1 MEYVV
6 CFPERL
12 KTGPSDDGRVV
23 LFRFEPQ
30 FLVEPLITV
39 SLSRTADKRIVYEY
53 AISNAASAKRS
64 VAWFSLVAE
73 QDDSFLTTEHPAW
86 VTYGVGTPG
95 PAHPVAPQAA
105 LFDRPELRSP
115 ANMGKYV
122 SWSASDR
129 APRIQPGASV
139 GGFRLRSE
147 WLPGLT
153 TAYTHTNQVLRIPF
167 ELPPEVHDQIVPLL
181 APECNYRSTATIG
194 PRFRPANGAPTD
206 TGRIAGDYERGIAR
220 LISDGRLSDDSPFVV
235 ELRTVLAAAGK
246 PGRRDRIHFLSTP
259 GTTLER
265 EIAAAV
271 AMALDVALR

>member
-12 KTGPSDDGRVV
+12 KTGQPDNGRMV

-39 SLSRTADKRIVYEY
+39 VLSRTADKRIVYEY
-53 AISNAASAKRS
+53 AIANAASAKRS

-73 QDDSFLTTEHPAW
+73 HDDSSLTTEHPAW

-105 LFDRPELRSP
+105 LFEGPELRSP

-139 GGFRLRSE
+139 GGFRLQSE

-181 APECNYRSTATIG
+181 APEHNYRATATIG
-194 PRFRPANGAPTD
+194 PRFRPVNGAPRD
-206 TGRIAGDYERGIAR
+206 TERIAADYERGITR
-220 LISDGRLSDDSPFVV
+220 LVRDRRLSGDSPFVV
-235 ELRTVLAAAGK
+235 ELRSVLAAAGK
-246 PGRRDRIHFLSTP
+246 PGGRDRIHFRSTP
-259 GTTLER
+259 RTTLER

-271 AMALDVALR
+271 AMALDLAPR